1 MNARAFAPRVT
12 VKKPV
17 IPEVKL
23 HRVVTSKIHTKKDFQ
38 RKVLQES
45 NDRPCLVLLKS
56 KSVEESLALEKDLI
70 EKMDLD
76 DMRLV
81 VIDADEITKDL
92 REGLNLKVSPTVM
105 LIYRQQVA
113 THIIGEPTDKELSE
127 LFKLAKICYDV
138 TLEDNILDDLLKN
151 G

>member
-1 MNARAFAPRVT
+1 M
-12 VKKPV
+12 
-17 IPEVKL
+17 
-23 HRVVTSKIHTKKDFQ
+23 HRVVTSSIRTKKDFQ

-45 NDRPCLVLLKS
+45 TDKPCLVLLKS
-56 KSVEESLALEKDLI
+56 KSVESSLTLEKDLI
-70 EKMDLD
+70 ESMDLD

-92 REGLNLKVSPTVM
+92 REGLNLKQPPTVM

-113 THIIGEPTDKELSE
+113 THIVGDPTEQELSE

-138 TLEDNILDDLLKN
+138 TREDNMLDDLLKS